1 MSDALQYLITGL
13 GTGCAYALVASGLVV
28 IYRVTRVVNFAQGAF
43 AVIAAMVA
51 STLLSAGLPHGA
63 AELAAVGLG
72 GAVGLVVG
80 LVAIGKPGTP
90 PRSSLVVTLGLGVFA
105 YAVEVLV
112 WGDQPRSY
120 GGLAGAVDVLGARIQ
135 THYVLIIAA
144 TAVVFTGLGLF
155 FGRTYLGK
163 GLSACASN
171 PYAAR
176 IIGINVTRMGLISF
190 GLGGALGGLAGVLI
204 TPVQQVTFDSDVTL
218 IVNGFAAAI
227 LGGLVRPNLALAGG
241 LLLGV
246 AQTMVAGYIDA
257 AYKTELALILM
268 LAVMIW
274 RAARNPTVEEVT
286 SH

>member
-1 MSDALQYLITGL
+1 
-13 GTGCAYALVASGLVV
+13 
-28 IYRVTRVVNFAQGAF
+28 
-43 AVIAAMVA
+43 
-51 STLLSAGLPHGA
+51 
-63 AELAAVGLG
+63 
-72 GAVGLVVG
+72 
-80 LVAIGKPGTP
+80 
-90 PRSSLVVTLGLGVFA
+90 
-105 YAVEVLV
+105 
-112 WGDQPRSY
+112 
-120 GGLAGAVDVLGARIQ
+120 
-135 THYVLIIAA
+135 VLIIAA